1 MKFLWTTLVVKDLE
15 ESLRFYKEIV
25 GLKEHRRFN
34 SGPGVEIAF
43 LSDGETEVELM
54 TNPQKKE
61 LSYGADIS
69 LGFEVED
76 LEKFMSVLEEK
87 GIPVVSGPISPNPSV
102 KFIFVHDPNGLR
114 IQFVENA
121 KK

>member
-1 MKFLWTTLVVKDLE
+1 MKFLWTTIVVKDLE

-34 SGPGVEIAF
+34 AGPGAEIAF
-43 LSDGETEVELM
+43 LGDGETEVELM
-54 TNPQKKE
+54 TNSQKKE
-61 LSYGADIS
+61 VSYGADIS

-76 LEKFMSVLEEK
+76 LEKCMDNLKER
-87 GIPVVSGPISPNPSV
+87 GIEIVSGPISPNPSV
-102 KFIFVHDPNGLR
+102 RFIFVHDPNGLR